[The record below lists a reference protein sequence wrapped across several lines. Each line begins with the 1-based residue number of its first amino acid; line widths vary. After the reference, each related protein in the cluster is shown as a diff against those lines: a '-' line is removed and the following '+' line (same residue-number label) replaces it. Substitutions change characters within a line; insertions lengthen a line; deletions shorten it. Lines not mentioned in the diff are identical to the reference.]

1 MRKIIVVEDDPN
13 IREVL
18 EIVLSGENYE
28 VQVFSTV
35 DGFKRGVTDVDP
47 DLYIFDVM
55 LPDGSG
61 IDLCSEI
68 KRDVYN
74 INVPVIIM
82 SAHAK
87 LEEIG
92 HICHPDHFIPKP
104 FDLEQLL
111 TKVQEIITKQ

>member
-35 DGFKRGVTDVDP
+35 DGFKRRVTDVDP

-74 INVPVIIM
+74 IDVPVIIM

-87 LEEIG
+87 LAEIG

-111 TKVQEIITKQ
+111 AKVQEIITKQ